1 MPIRKSQID
10 ASTRYEKKNYDRLN
24 IRLRKDGDITEE
36 IARAAADVAGE
47 RVKEYV
53 IGELKMRMEKE
64 GFL

>member
-36 IARAAADVAGE
+36 IARAAADAAGE
-47 RVKEYV
+47 SLNADR
-53 IGELKMRMEKE
+53 IGA
-64 GFL
+64 